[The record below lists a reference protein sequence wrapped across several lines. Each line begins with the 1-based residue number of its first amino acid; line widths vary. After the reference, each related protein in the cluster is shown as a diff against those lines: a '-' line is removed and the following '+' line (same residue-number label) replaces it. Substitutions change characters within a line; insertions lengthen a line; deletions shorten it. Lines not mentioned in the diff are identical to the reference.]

1 MEFEFLEKKEQ
12 GKFITRYDIHY
23 RTVDDQEKVYEM
35 ISRNPEL
42 KSRKDLSNPKEDA
55 VAIIMHD
62 VTGEKI
68 LINKE
73 FRMATGRWIYN
84 FPAGLIDEGETPE
97 VAAKRELK
105 EETGLDILRIDQ
117 WWGPCYSAIGF
128 SNERN
133 ACCVGV
139 AGGTFS
145 ESTSAQEEIQ
155 PGWYTKAQIKE
166 LLEKEPF
173 AVRTQAYCYCWVNS
187 SR

>member
-1 MEFEFLEKKEQ
+1 MEFEYIEKKEA
-12 GKFITRYDIHY
+12 GKFINRYDVY
-23 RTVDDQEKVYEM
+23 YKMEDGNEKVYEM

-42 KSRKDLSNPKEDA
+42 KTLEDLHNPKEDA

-62 VTGEKI
+62 ESGEKI
-68 LINKE
+68 LINRE
-73 FRMATGRWIYN
+73 FRMAMGRWVYN
-84 FPAGLIDEGETPE
+84 FPAGLIDEGETRE
-97 VAAKRELK
+97 QAARRELK
-105 EETGLDILRIDQ
+105 EETGLDILEIKQ

-145 ESTSAQEEIQ
+145 ESTSFQEEIQ
-155 PGWYTKAQIKE
+155 PGWFTKAEVRE

-173 AVRTQAYCYCWVNS
+173 AVRTQAYCYCWCQS
-187 SR
+187 